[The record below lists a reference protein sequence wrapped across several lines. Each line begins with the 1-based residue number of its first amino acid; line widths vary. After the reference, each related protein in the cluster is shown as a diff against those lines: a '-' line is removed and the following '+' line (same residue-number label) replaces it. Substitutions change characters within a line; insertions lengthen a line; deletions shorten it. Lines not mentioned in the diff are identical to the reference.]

1 MRFFLIS
8 VYLKKILLSLISKKS
23 KYNIKGGADMP
34 AVRKPTHV
42 QREER
47 IVIALKTGLL
57 NKGWSVQHFADLC
70 GMKAGN
76 MSRTINHPM
85 SVKLETILVIASK
98 LGIDSIPT

>member
-1 MRFFLIS
+1 
-8 VYLKKILLSLISKKS
+8 
-23 KYNIKGGADMP
+23 MP
-34 AVRKPTHV
+34 AVRKPTHI

-47 IVIALKTGLL
+47 IVIALKTGLI
-57 NKGWSVQHFADLC
+57 NKGWSVQHLADLC

-85 SVKLETILVIASK
+85 NVKLETILTIASK